1 MESAV
6 STRSSADIAHSSH
19 RLAVGV
25 QVRAEKKGLLFYYR
39 KGPRLYFISSGELL
53 TPDYFGSERTLGD
66 WLSAAGIKTP
76 EICRAI
82 SDALAGLV
90 QKGVLDAD

>member
-1 MESAV
+1 MESAA
-6 STRSSADIAHSSH
+6 STSTSNSNANSGH

-53 TPDYFGSERTLGD
+53 TPDYFRSGLALND
-66 WLSAAGIKTP
+66 WLSTAEIKTP
-76 EICRAI
+76 EIFT
-82 SDALAGLV
+82 SLSNALAYLV
-90 QKGVLDAD
+90 EKGVLDAD